1 MGECWG
7 FFNNPQALQV
17 FQGRLRIDA
26 AHKFYKLAWHWKLSL
41 LIMLLRY
48 VDWLKESLVMVR
60 EKHCE
65 IETVRIRTYGTGISC
80 WIPANCYF
88 IVKLPGLG
96 CLGWWAGSTNTN
108 LYFLWVVQTLFCCVL
123 TPFVSLTFS
132 PWPQVSSLFFCT
144 SFSLILVVSFPSLFW
159 KGIVP

>member
-7 FFNNPQALQV
+7 FFNNPQALHV
-17 FQGRLRIDA
+17 FQGHLRIDA

-65 IETVRIRTYGTGISC
+65 TETVRIRTYGPGISC

-88 IVKLPGLG
+88 IVKLGYLG
-96 CLGWWAGSTNTN
+96 QWAGSTNTN
-108 LYFLWVVQTLFCCVL
+108 LYFLWLLQTLLWCVL
-123 TPFVSLTFS
+123 APFISLTFS
-132 PWPQVSSLFFCT
+132 PWPQISFLFFCT

-159 KGIVP
+159 KVLFPNH